1 MINAKSTSCHVA
13 GDRSQSVEQFC
24 LHARFH
30 KKQIYMDLLGVLELP
45 PEALI
50 HSFGGFLRA
59 AHHGLNVDLKAAV

>member
-30 KKQIYMDLLGVLELP
+30 KKQIYMDLGKGKEELQHCSSTMRKLET
-45 PEALI
+45 
-50 HSFGGFLRA
+50 
-59 AHHGLNVDLKAAV
+59 LNATNRNKPMDK